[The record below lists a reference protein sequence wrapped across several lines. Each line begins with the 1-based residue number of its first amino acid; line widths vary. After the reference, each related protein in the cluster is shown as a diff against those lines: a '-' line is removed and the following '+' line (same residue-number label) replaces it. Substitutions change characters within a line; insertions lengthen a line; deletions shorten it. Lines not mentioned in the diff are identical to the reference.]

1 MIATLATKQKLLK
14 KTLVHTVGGFLRA
27 HPHTN
32 SERELASAR
41 DGEAPP
47 ERTDDGVG
55 SVEVF
60 VEQDRVLERSGDLW
74 KLQKERKV
82 LEES

>member
-1 MIATLATKQKLLK
+1 VIATLATKQKLLR

-32 SERELASAR
+32 CERASAR

>member
-1 MIATLATKQKLLK
+1 
-14 KTLVHTVGGFLRA
+14 V
-27 HPHTN
+27 
-32 SERELASAR
+32 SAR

-82 LEES
+82 LVET